1 MASPSSNSSPGCSVG
16 GCLLAVIV
24 IAFLAVHVAKQRRE
38 SPPSEVSREGIE
50 VPIPTKVDDVEPL
63 TVAVDFI
70 TAVQNQDVEA
80 EIAGAGLMELTVTLK
95 SLRDEPLEV
104 ELLPGTLFQPD
115 DTTVQRM
122 VVRESVRFTLM
133 EAGLPVIRVVPA
145 ACANM
150 SKGTPGE
157 KDRFRPTA
165 ARLSGELQRLTSLPD
180 YTRAGFRVQQ
190 FAVWTV
196 TDNPTR
202 EGYTGIGI
210 FLSGSGPDEE
220 EFSKIRAL
228 LEKAGLEPS
237 EYQAFGGRPKPVAPA
252 PERTAPSPEPAR
264 PEPAPAPAPVAE
276 KPLPLPKVLVP
287 SRKWTDRSGRTMEA
301 SLISAAPDEQGYMQ
315 GTFERLDG
323 KRFELPIGRLSDED
337 VSVVKTALRGQEA
350 P

>member
-1 MASPSSNSSPGCSVG
+1 VFAIAG
-16 GCLLAVIV
+16 LAI
-24 IAFLAVHVAKQRRE
+24 FVAEQRRE
-38 SPPSEVSREGIE
+38 PPPPEVADKRNGNPAPPRADE
-50 VPIPTKVDDVEPL
+50 VDKARPPM
-63 TVAVDFI
+63 VAVDFL
-70 TAVQNQDVEA
+70 TAVENNDVEA
-80 EIAGAGLMELTVTLK
+80 EIVGAGLMELTVTLK
-95 SLRDEPLEV
+95 SRREGPLQV

-115 DTTVQRM
+115 DPSIQRM
-122 VVRESVRFTLM
+122 VVRESVRFILLEPGMPSART
-133 EAGLPVIRVVPA
+133 VPA

-165 ARLSGELQRLTSLPD
+165 ARLSAELQRLTSLPD
-180 YTRAGFRVQQ
+180 YTQAGFRVQQ

-202 EGYTGIGI
+202 KGYTGIGM

-228 LEKAGLEPS
+228 LEKAGLEPT

-252 PERTAPSPEPAR
+252 PVGTAPPPEPPR
-264 PEPAPAPAPVAE
+264 PEPAPAPVPVAE

-337 VSVVKTALRGQEA
+337 VAVVKTALRGQEA